1 MTYYG
6 IVEDRN
12 DPLMI
17 GRVRVRVHGVHTDNR
32 TLIATPD
39 LAWSQVLLPTTTAA
53 LSGIGTQ
60 HGLVEGSTVAGFFRD
75 KSLQDFVVTHSAAG
89 LPQAGYKET
98 VADKLLVRSEETQ
111 TFIGSGE
118 GFSHVNSGPSSW
130 KKGVKIAGF
139 NDPRQLTKADYA
151 GTPDGE
157 SPTEQPK
164 RGHGLTMAMD
174 KAPVAPENTEPE
186 IGKAVKITEKTITI
200 DDLPFYP
207 LRPDGKTSDLGA
219 YHTGKE
225 NGTLDADETNY
236 DSMDLSKMKDD
247 EQFKFIG
254 EEYRPKYLKIFEQKS
269 KAKPVYPFNKTNI
282 TESGHLIEVDD
293 TKGAERLNWH
303 HRSGTFTEWQPD
315 GSIITRVNKDNYTLV
330 CRDNTLVIGG
340 EVAITVLGNAQVV
353 VKKDAYLGI
362 NGDAK
367 LEVLGQGEVVSKK
380 RIKVVAPE
388 IGLSATEIKL
398 NS

>member
-39 LAWSQVLLPTTTAA
+39 LAWSQVLLPTTAAA

-98 VADKLLVRSEETQ
+98 IADKLLVRSEPAMV
-111 TFIGSGE
+111 E
-118 GFSHVNSGPSSW
+118 GVVEGVAGQK

-186 IGKAVKITEKTITI
+186 IGKAVKITERTITI
-200 DDLPFYP
+200 ADLPHYP
-207 LRPDGKTSDLGA
+207 LSLDGKTSDLGA

-236 DSMDLSKMKDD
+236 DSMDLSKMKDAD
-247 EQFKFIG
+247 NFPKFDFIG
-254 EEYRPKYLKIFEQKS
+254 EEYKPKYLKIFEQKS
-269 KAKPVYPFNKTNI
+269 KAKPVYPFNKTNM

-315 GSIITRVNKDNYTLV
+315 GSTITRVNKDNYTLV

-362 NGDAK
+362 NGDAT
-367 LEVLGQGEVVSKK
+367 LEVIGQGYVKSKK

-388 IGLSATEIKL
+388 LDLSATEIKL